1 MEFKEVVGLRRSIR
15 LWIPWRPIEPEKMQA
30 IVEAIYQSPRLLEV
44 DFLKVAVLHRD
55 QISEEDL
62 EAMKT
67 PTTTTQIE
75 LCPTYV
81 FIYADVDALERAT
94 DGKNLEQLVEVG
106 ALNRSHGWT
115 EEHIQSTIIPHVYRP
130 LLDDED
136 QVPIAFGRGDEEVRT
151 VSRTVMTLARN
162 QIGIAQAYGLLACV
176 DQGLGVQLSG
186 VGLGIPNRIMDIP
199 ESWVGASPMLVGY
212 PAESPEAGGQRP
224 REPFE
229 EDYFDGHYG
238 VPFHQ
243 DPAVVERLEQEQM
256 IQEPAPLPWRRDEL
270 RRVARMFGLPE

>member
-30 IVEAIYQSPRLLEV
+30 IVEAIYQSPRLLEA

-75 LCPTYV
+75 LCPTYI
-81 FIYADVDALERAT
+81 FIYADIDALERAT

-115 EEHIQSTIIPHVYRP
+115 EEHIHSTIVPHVYRP

-136 QVPIAFGRGDEEVRT
+136 QVPIAFRRGDEEVRT

-162 QIGIAQAYGLLACV
+162 QIGIAQAYALLACV
-176 DQGLGVQLSG
+176 DQGLGVQLSA

-199 ESWVGASPMLVGY
+199 ESWIGASPLLVGY

-229 EDYFDGHYG
+229 EDYFDGRYG

-243 DPAVVERLEQEQM
+243 DPAVVERLKQEKM